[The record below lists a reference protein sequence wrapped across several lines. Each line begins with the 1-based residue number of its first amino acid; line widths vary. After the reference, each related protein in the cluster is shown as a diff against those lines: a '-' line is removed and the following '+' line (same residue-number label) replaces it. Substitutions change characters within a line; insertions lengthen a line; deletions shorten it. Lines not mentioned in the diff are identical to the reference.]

1 MNRYV
6 KGIIVPFTAGFPKH
20 FIFTEKLIGILL
32 MPQILMM
39 WYGYYMWKNIHKIG
53 RDKNE

>member
-53 RDKNE
+53 Q